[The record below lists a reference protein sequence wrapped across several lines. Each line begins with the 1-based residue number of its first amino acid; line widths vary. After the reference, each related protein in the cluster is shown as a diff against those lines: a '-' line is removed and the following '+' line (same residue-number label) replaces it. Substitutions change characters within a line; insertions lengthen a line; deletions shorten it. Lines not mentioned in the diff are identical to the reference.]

1 VKMLLDGV
9 MLLWFS
15 LVGLS
20 LLFVV
25 IDIRSTPASPV
36 MKWGFVLLTAY
47 TGPFGVFLYVLG
59 CREPLPGMHE
69 AYTAVRWRQVL
80 GSTMHCVAGDGVG
93 ILAGA
98 VLGSYLALSQPLEMA
113 LEYVLGFAFGW
124 TIFQALFMRDMVGG
138 SYLTSL
144 RKTFLAEFLSMN
156 TLMAAMFPVA
166 TFGRLV
172 VGATLTPRMPEFWFV
187 MSMALLAGFLAA
199 YPMNWWLV
207 ARGLKH
213 GMLTV
218 RPASRPTPKAQT
230 VPMSE
235 STPMKMALLGNGE
248 QRGSPQTSRGARIR
262 TALLSVCLLA
272 TGVALALYLDTESG
286 RSTLIPPSAALSRAP
301 GDVAKRIRHKIR
313 VGQTTHRSLRRPV

>member
-1 VKMLLDGV
+1 
-9 MLLWFS
+9 
-15 LVGLS
+15 
-20 LLFVV
+20 
-25 IDIRSTPASPV
+25 
-36 MKWGFVLLTAY
+36 
-47 TGPFGVFLYVLG
+47 
-59 CREPLPGMHE
+59 
-69 AYTAVRWRQVL
+69 
-80 GSTMHCVAGDGVG
+80 
-93 ILAGA
+93 
-98 VLGSYLALSQPLEMA
+98 
-113 LEYVLGFAFGW
+113 
-124 TIFQALFMRDMVGG
+124 
-138 SYLTSL
+138 
-144 RKTFLAEFLSMN
+144 MN

-286 RSTLIPPSAALSRAP
+286 QSTLIPPSAALSRAP